1 MMVVVTYD
9 VDVTQPAGAQRLRRV
24 ARICE
29 SMGVRVQNSVFE
41 VLLDQTGFTQL
52 KQRLQ
57 TVIDPAQDSVRFY
70 LLGTNYQR
78 RIDSMGKPQR
88 IQQDGDL
95 IL

>member
-9 VDVTQPAGAQRLRRV
+9 VDVTQPAGAKRLRRV

-29 SMGVRVQNSVFE
+29 SKGVRVQNSVFE
-41 VLLDQTGFTQL
+41 VLVDQAGLTQL
-52 KQRLQ
+52 KLRLQ
-57 TVIDPAQDSVRFY
+57 SAIDPKQDSIRFY
-70 LLGTNYQR
+70 LLGTHYQR
-78 RIDSMGKPQR
+78 RIDSLGKALH

>member
-1 MMVVVTYD
+1 MVVVTYD
-9 VDVTQPAGAQRLRRV
+9 VDVTETAGAKRLRRV

-41 VLLDQTGFTQL
+41 VMLDQAKFVQL
-52 KQRLQ
+52 KQRLN
-57 TVIDPAQDSVRFY
+57 TVIDPVQDSIRFY
-70 LLGTNYQR
+70 LLGTHYKH
-78 RIDSMGKPQR
+78 RIDSLGKPLR